1 MEGGKLLMIVLC
13 IVLVYEPGVSL
24 VWKMAGWMDG
34 SPSETGVEDGV
45 VKEEGVMDAEGGGG
59 GSGDK
64 QAVINTITGHCL
76 PKLVCQLYSLQNTE
90 TISDSERNL
99 INLIGSSS
107 LSGYSSKYNFAAH
120 MGQLIRGV
128 EGTGCYNFYPG
139 CPFSGQDVMQIAKRI
154 KFK

>member
-1 MEGGKLLMIVLC
+1 MEGGRLLLIILC
-13 IVLVYEPGVSL
+13 IILVYEPGVSL
-24 VWKMAGWMDG
+24 VWRMAGWC
-34 SPSETGVEDGV
+34 SPSQE
-45 VKEEGVMDAEGGGG
+45 VKEEGVAREDGVPRDEGVAKEG
-59 GSGDK
+59 GDK
-64 QAVINTITGHCL
+64 QAVINTITGQCL

-99 INLIGSSS
+99 IALIGSSS

-139 CPFSGQDVMQIAKRI
+139 CPFSGQEVMKVAKRI

>member
-1 MEGGKLLMIVLC
+1 MEGGRLLLILLC
-13 IVLVYEPGVSL
+13 IILVYEPGVSL
-24 VWKMAGWMDG
+24 VWRMAGWC
-34 SPSETGVEDGV
+34 SPPNQEVKEEADHKEEV
-45 VKEEGVMDAEGGGG
+45 VKEGKEG
-59 GSGDK
+59 GDK
-64 QAVINTITGHCL
+64 QAVINTITGQCL

-90 TISDSERNL
+90 SISDSERNL
-99 INLIGSSS
+99 IALIGSSS

-139 CPFSGQDVMQIAKRI
+139 CPFSGQEVMKVAKRI